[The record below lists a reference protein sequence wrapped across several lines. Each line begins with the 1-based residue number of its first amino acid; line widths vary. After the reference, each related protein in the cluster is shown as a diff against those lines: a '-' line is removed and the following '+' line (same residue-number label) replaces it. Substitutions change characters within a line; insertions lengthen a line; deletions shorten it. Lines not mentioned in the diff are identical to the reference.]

1 MKYYLDTNICI
12 YFLKGSFPNL
22 KKKILSFN
30 PDSISIPAI
39 VKAELL
45 YGSEKSKNKEDNFK
59 KIQQFLLP
67 FRIEDFTDNETAS
80 YAKIRNE
87 LEKKGKIIG
96 PNDLL
101 IASIVFSHNGTLITK
116 NTKKFSRV
124 KDLKIEDWTI

>member
-45 YGSEKSKNKEDNFK
+45 YGSEKSNNKEDNFK

-101 IASIVFSHNGTLITK
+101 IASIVFSHTGTLITK

>member
-22 KKKILSFN
+22 KKKILSVN

-39 VKAELL
+39 VKTELL
-45 YGSEKSKNKEDNFK
+45 YGSEKSKNKEDNLK

-67 FRIEDFTDNETAS
+67 FHIEDFTDNETAL

-116 NTKKFSRV
+116 NTKEFSRV

>member
-22 KKKILSFN
+22 KKKILSVN

-39 VKAELL
+39 VKGELL

-67 FRIEDFTDNETAS
+67 FHIEDFTDNETAS